1 MKKIIS
7 FLFYLYSLFVVLF
20 PAADF
25 LVSKKLIFALL
36 VCICL
41 IVFLLNYNKKIYVF
55 NLFRILII
63 FIVLLLGTLFSIND
77 EHSNYIF
84 LIASCVPLLLILL
97 LDNSIDYL
105 NVIKHVGLC
114 LSLIVVISVFATFV
128 SNSFVKRIQTL
139 FLALDS
145 GFWGTRQFG
154 SINLFMIHF
163 RTSPILIIPFSLYFI
178 EYCDNKKISS
188 FIYLFILGMGIL
200 FSASRGL
207 ILFSYIS
214 LLLICLCN
222 MRLKT
227 YRHFFFLLTIVAIL
241 GLLFLL
247 TSTNVFDTKEKSNSI
262 KINHIISF
270 YELISEQ
277 PHILLI
283 GNGTGSS
290 YYTSGFNCITWQTE
304 VTFLDMVRYWGII
317 GTVIVMFCFLY
328 NKNKSLSK
336 TYVIPFVL
344 YVISAALNPLI
355 FNSTGML
362 VLTIYILLTSNTGK
376 KHSENLQ
383 NNCYIQ

>member
-7 FLFYLYSLFVVLF
+7 FLFYLYSLLVVIF

-25 LVSKKLIFALL
+25 LISKKLIFALL

-41 IVFLLNYNKKIYVF
+41 IEFLLNYNKKIYVL

-84 LIASCVPLLLILL
+84 LIVSCVPLLLILL

-105 NVIKHVGLC
+105 NVIKYVGLC

-145 GFWGTRQFG
+145 GFWGTREFG
-154 SINLFMIHF
+154 PINLFMIHF

-178 EYCDNKKISS
+178 EYCDNKKTSS
-188 FIYLFILGMGIL
+188 FIYLFILGMGIF

-222 MRLKT
+222 MRLRT

-241 GLLFLL
+241 GLIFLL
-247 TSTNVFDTKEKSNSI
+247 TSTNVFDSKEKSNSI

-270 YELISEQ
+270 FEFISEK
-277 PHILLI
+277 PYILLI

-290 YYTSGFNCITWQTE
+290 YYSSGFNRITWQTE
-304 VTFLDMVRYWGII
+304 VTFLDMIRYWGII
-317 GTVIVMFCFLY
+317 GTLIVLFCFLY
-328 NKNKSLSK
+328 NNNKSLNK
-336 TYVIPFVL
+336 KYVIPFVL

-383 NNCYIQ
+383 NNCYI

>member
-7 FLFYLYSLFVVLF
+7 FLFYLYSLLVVLF

-25 LVSKKLIFALL
+25 LISKKLIFAVL

-41 IVFLLNYNKKIYVF
+41 LEFFLNYNKKIQVS

-63 FIVLLLGTLFSIND
+63 FIILLLGTLSSIND
-77 EHSNYIF
+77 EHSNYVF
-84 LIASCVPLLLILL
+84 LIVSCVSLLLILL

-105 NVIKHVGLC
+105 QVIKYVGLC
-114 LSLIVVISVFATFV
+114 LSLIVVVSVLASFV
-128 SNSFVKRIQTL
+128 SNSFVKRIQSL

-154 SINLFMIHF
+154 PLTLFMIHF
-163 RTSPILIIPFSLYFI
+163 RTSPILIIPFSLFFI
-178 EYCDNKKISS
+178 EYCDYKKNSS
-188 FIYLFILGMGIL
+188 FICLFIVGMGIL

-222 MRLKT
+222 MRSRI
-227 YRHFFFLLTIVAIL
+227 YRRFFLFLFIVAVL
-241 GLLFLL
+241 GMIFLL
-247 TSTNVFDTKEKSNSI
+247 TSTNVFDSKEKSNSI

-270 YELISEQ
+270 FELVSEK
-277 PHILLI
+277 PYILLI

-290 YYTSGFNCITWQTE
+290 YYSSGFNRITWQTE
-304 VTFLDMVRYWGII
+304 VTFLDMIRYWGII
-317 GTVIVMFCFLY
+317 GTLIVLFCFLY
-328 NKNKSLSK
+328 NKNKSLDK
-336 TYVIPFVL
+336 KYVIPFVL

-362 VLTIYILLTSNTGK
+362 VLTIYILLTSNSGK
-376 KHSENLQ
+376 KYNEA
-383 NNCYIQ
+383 I